1 MPETTMYKYINC
13 VNSSADLKKL
23 APSQLPAYCEEVRH
37 YILHSLAS
45 GTGHIGSSLGA
56 VELAV
61 ALHYVFD
68 TPDDRIIWDVGHQAY
83 AHKIITGRRDE
94 FPSLRTK
101 DGIGGFP
108 RRSESPYDACVGGH
122 ASVSISA
129 ALGMAAAAQ
138 IAGDKRK
145 TVAVIGDGAMTG
157 GLAFEGLNN
166 AGTVGGDLLVI
177 LNDNHMAID
186 HNRSALRDYLLGFST
201 SKRYNR
207 LKTRVWRM
215 FPAGSRLHNAFK
227 HIKNAFKQGL
237 LRHSNLFES
246 FKFRYFGPV
255 DGNDVLSL
263 VAVLRD
269 LREIKG
275 PKLLHT
281 ITTKGKGFE
290 AAEQD
295 PVLWHAPGKYDP
307 TTGEVIRSKGAGDK
321 FQDVFGQTLVD
332 LAKADKRIV
341 GVTPAMPTGCSMDL
355 LAKAMP
361 ERYFDV
367 GIAEGHAVTFSAG
380 LACEGMVPFC
390 NIYSTF
396 MQRAYDNVIHDVAL
410 QGLSVV
416 MCLDRGGLVGEDGA
430 THHGAYD
437 MAYMSCVPGL
447 TIAAPYDELELRNMM
462 YTASTAGSPWVI
474 RYPRGCGSGIEWR
487 DVPFEK
493 VEVGVGRCLRKG
505 SGVAVLSVGA
515 IGIAASQAV
524 ERAVAEGADPAH
536 YDMRWVKPLDESI
549 LRAIVEGGFERVV
562 TVEDG
567 SLAGGAGQQ
576 IEIRLRDMGFAGKVV
591 RLGIPDRFVEHATPA
606 QLYAECGIDAESIY
620 KAIKKERA

>member
-1 MPETTMYKYINC
+1 MYKYINC
-13 VNSSADLKKL
+13 VNSPADLKKL
-23 APSQLPAYCEEVRH
+23 APSQLPAYCEEIRH

-101 DGIGGFP
+101 GGIGGFL
-108 RRSESPYDACVGGH
+108 RRSESPYDAFVGGH

-138 IAGDKRK
+138 ITGKERK

-186 HNRSALRDYLLGFST
+186 HNRSALRDYLLGIST
-201 SKRYNR
+201 SRRYNR

-281 ITTKGKGFE
+281 ITTKGKGFD
-290 AAEQD
+290 AAEQN

-307 TTGEVIRSKGAGDK
+307 TTGELIRSKGAGDK

-332 LAKADKRIV
+332 LALADSRIV

-355 LAKAMP
+355 LAKAVP
-361 ERYFDV
+361 DRYFDV

-410 QGLSVV
+410 QGLGVV

-437 MAYMSCVPGL
+437 MAYMSCIPGL

-462 YTASTAGSPWVI
+462 YTASTAGTPWVI
-474 RYPRGCGSGIEWR
+474 RYPRGCGSGIEWHN
-487 DVPFEK
+487 VPFEK
-493 VEVGVGRCLRKG
+493 LEVGRGRCLRQG
-505 SGVAVLSVGA
+505 RGVALLSIGA
-515 IGIAASQAV
+515 VGIAASQAV

-536 YDMRWVKPLDESI
+536 YDMRWVKPLDEKI
-549 LRAIVEGGFERVV
+549 LQEIISGGFARVV

-567 SLAGGAGQQ
+567 SLVGGVGQQ
-576 IEIRLRDMGFAGKVV
+576 IEIRLRDMGFEGKVV
-591 RLGIPDRFVEHATPA
+591 RLGIPDRFIEHGTPDE
-606 QLYAECGIDAESIY
+606 LYAECGIDVESI
-620 KAIKKERA
+620 AKKLL

>member
-1 MPETTMYKYINC
+1 MYKYLNRIN
-13 VNSSADLKKL
+13 SPADLKTL
-23 APSQLPAYCEEVRH
+23 AVSELPAYCEEVRH
-37 YILHSLAS
+37 YILHSLAE

-68 TPDDRIIWDVGHQAY
+68 TPDDRIIWDVGHQSY

-94 FPSLRTK
+94 FRQLRTK
-101 DGIGGFP
+101 GGIGGFP
-108 RRSESPYDACVGGH
+108 RRSESPYDAFVGGH

-129 ALGMAAAAQ
+129 ALGMATASQ
-138 IAGDKRK
+138 LSGCERK

-166 AGTVGGDLLVI
+166 AGTVGTDLLVV
-177 LNDNHMAID
+177 LNDNRMAID
-186 HNRSALRDYLLGFST
+186 HNRSALRDYLLGIST

-207 LKTRVWRM
+207 LKTRIWNM
-215 FPAGSRLHNAFK
+215 FPAGSRLHNLFK
-227 HIKNAFKQGL
+227 HIHNAFKQGL

-255 DGNDVLSL
+255 DGNDVRSL
-263 VAVLRD
+263 VAVLSD

-275 PKLLHT
+275 PKLLH
-281 ITTKGKGFE
+281 ILTTKGKGF
-290 AAEQD
+290 AQAEQN
-295 PVLWHAPGKYDP
+295 PVLWHAPGKFDP
-307 TTGEVIRSKGAGDK
+307 ETGEVIRSKGGADK

-332 LAKADKRIV
+332 LAANDKRIV

-355 LAKAMP
+355 LAEAAP
-361 ERYFDV
+361 DRYFDV

-380 LACEGMVPFC
+380 LACEGLVPFC

-410 QGLSVV
+410 QGLGVV

-437 MAYMSCVPGL
+437 LAYMNCIPGL
-447 TIAAPYDELELRNMM
+447 TVAAPYDEVELRNMM
-462 YTASTAGSPWVI
+462 YTASQSGTPWVI
-474 RYPRGCGSGIEWR
+474 RYPRGAGRGAEWR
-487 DVPFEK
+487 NRPFEK
-493 VEVGVGRCLRKG
+493 LEVGRGRRLVEGK
-505 SGVAVLSVGA
+505 GVAVLSIGA
-515 IGIAASQAV
+515 IGIAATKAVKSAAQQGIQA
-524 ERAVAEGADPAH
+524 AH
-536 YDMRWVKPLDESI
+536 YDMRWAKPLDESI
-549 LRAIVEGGFERVV
+549 LREVQAQGFDHVI

-567 SLAGGAGQQ
+567 AIEGGVGHT
-576 IEIRLRDMGFAGKVV
+576 IEVRLRELGFAGVV
-591 RLGIPDRFVEHATPA
+591 THLGIPDRFVEHGTPA
-606 QLYAECGIDAESIY
+606 ELYAECGIDAESITA
-620 KAIKKERA
+620 AILKQV